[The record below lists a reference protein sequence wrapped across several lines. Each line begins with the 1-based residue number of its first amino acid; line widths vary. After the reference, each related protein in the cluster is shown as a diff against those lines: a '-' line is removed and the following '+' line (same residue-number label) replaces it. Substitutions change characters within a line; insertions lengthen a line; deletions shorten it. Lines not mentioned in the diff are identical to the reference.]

1 MELIECLNT
10 FDREPLNDLIL
21 FHMSRYVNY
30 LSSLT
35 QQMWIYTRLLKHMQL
50 SLSDDG
56 QVLLG
61 ESKVPISVPNI
72 PASDGVLHIIDDL
85 VFLKPFD
92 YGDCEPFIG
101 SGMEIDLE

>member
-1 MELIECLNT
+1 MDLIECLNT

-56 QVLLG
+56 DVLLG

-85 VFLKPFD
+85 VFPEPFD